1 MNPRIAVVFVSY
13 LKVPESRLLEHFEWN
28 GEIYREYGDQLRVY
42 VVSDVP
48 RPVPEYAETVVFP
61 LERLPI
67 VDGQRRFSLTMTKNA
82 GIAKAIEDGASVVVS
97 TDVDITF
104 DWDSFAM
111 VTHIGRVPSVSAAVV
126 PVYRM
131 VPSFAER
138 HAGRL
143 DHGCTGTVAMTASNW
158 QRIKYDER
166 CVGYGADDGILLQ
179 DIKRAGLE
187 VIRDCQVAHI
197 AHVQGDGARTPG
209 SGSSTCWGRDDGFNF
224 DNFQRN
230 RQLHNARQQEQ
241 RRRRRRRRRP
251 RT

>member
-1 MNPRIAVVFVSY
+1 MPRIAVVFVSY
-13 LKVPESRLLEHFEWN
+13 LKVPESRLREHFEWN
-28 GEIYREYGDQLRVY
+28 DEIYRAYGDQLRVY
-42 VVSDVP
+42 VVSDVE
-48 RPVPEYAETVVFP
+48 RLVPEYAETVMFP

-131 VPSFAER
+131 APSFAER

-166 CVGYGADDGILLQ
+166 CVGYGMDDGILVR
-179 DIKRAGLE
+179 DIRRAGVN
-187 VIRDCQVAHI
+187 VIRDCEVAHI
-197 AHVQGDGARTPG
+197 AHVPGDVARMPGEGAD
-209 SGSSTCWGRDDGFNF
+209 TCWGRADGFNPE
-224 DNFQRN
+224 
-230 RQLHNARQQEQ
+230 NARENRYACSRK
-241 RRRRRRRRRP
+241 RRRRSNAS
-251 RT
+251 